1 MKMFV
6 FHGKAPN
13 FGDDLNRW
21 LWPKILPGFFD
32 DNESELF
39 LGIGSILYDSHPK
52 EAKKIVF
59 GAGYAGYTNLP
70 KIDDTWD
77 FRFVRGTK
85 TAQVLGLSEDL
96 AIGDSG
102 ILIRLVDT
110 PTYEKKHD
118 VSFMPH
124 FESAQ
129 YGSWPEICERLGI
142 NFIDPRW
149 DVDRVLENMLSSRL
163 MVSEAMHG
171 IIIADALRVPW
182 QAIKPLDPNHHAKW
196 QDWASV
202 LDLNISFADL
212 GPSNMLEWMMTKFW
226 KKRRVIYALRKRRA
240 MMFSIGAGLAL
251 PSATAALKRAAKSA
265 GQLSSDASID
275 RVTKRM
281 QAKVD
286 ELKRDYP
293 R

>member
-6 FHGKAPN
+6 FHGKEPN

-32 DNESELF
+32 EDDSQLF
-39 LGIGSILYDSHPK
+39 LGIGSILYDSHPSRSR
-52 EAKKIVF
+52 KIVF

-70 KIDDTWD
+70 EIDDTWE
-77 FRFVRGTK
+77 FRFVRGKK
-85 TAQVLGLSEDL
+85 TAQILNLPEDL
-96 AIGDSG
+96 AVGDSG
-102 ILIRLVDT
+102 ILISMVDM
-110 PTYEKKHD
+110 PAYEKKHD

-129 YGSWPEICERLGI
+129 NGSWRAICERLGI
-142 NFIDPRW
+142 NYIDPRW

-171 IIIADALRVPW
+171 IIIADTLRIPW
-182 QAIKPLDPNHHAKW
+182 KAIKPLDPNHHAKW

-202 LDLNISFADL
+202 LDVDIRFADL
-212 GPSNMLEWMMTKFW
+212 GPSNMLEWVMTKFW
-226 KKRRVIYALRKRRA
+226 KKRRVIYALRKRRER
-240 MMFSIGAGLAL
+240 MFAFGAGLPL
-251 PSATAALKRAAKSA
+251 SSAIGGLKQAAKSA

-281 QAKVD
+281 QEKVD
-286 ELKRDYP
+286 QLKRDYP